1 MPTSSFIPVE
11 GVVLGQNDGITQDNS
26 GLQSSR
32 DLAGPQADLR
42 SMGSMCLGA
51 DQPSV
56 DCRSSSSSTND
67 PFGSSQRAN
76 ELFRFVESLYSK
88 LEYAT
93 IDGAQALVDLSK
105 SMSDSPVC
113 QRHLSTA
120 FLSLGKGWKV
130 GDLAICKSL
139 SDPKLPIQFR
149 DCRFHLVNIV
159 NLGNNYYASKVR
171 VRKIYE
177 PADRKHGLW
186 VHEARLRSLVP
197 LSQAINYH

>member
-1 MPTSSFIPVE
+1 ME

-56 DCRSSSSSTND
+56 DCRSSSSTND

-93 IDGAQALVDLSK
+93 IDGAQALVDLDMN
-105 SMSDSPVC
+105 MSDSLIC
-113 QRHLSTA
+113 QRHFS
-120 FLSLGKGWKV
+120 FCFCIVGKRMEG
-130 GDLAICKSL
+130 
-139 SDPKLPIQFR
+139 R
-149 DCRFHLVNIV
+149 
-159 NLGNNYYASKVR
+159 
-171 VRKIYE
+171 
-177 PADRKHGLW
+177 
-186 VHEARLRSLVP
+186 
-197 LSQAINYH
+197 